1 LRLVV
6 AGRKIQRIK
15 RKSLVGQS
23 VLVIIALQVLFVSS
37 FINVQLPTGTGKNLL
52 NCVRV
57 GAQYAVH
64 QLPPAWQPGA
74 ERAIPE
80 LMQPVS
86 SIRWDAYTPQTP
98 IAIFLGYA
106 FGWPIAT
113 IAAGIYLISGIIG
126 PFFGYY
132 FFASGGG
139 LDYYLQPGFGYLL
152 GMIAA
157 TWATAQISG
166 TVRTSFRQVLALLAG
181 LVCIHGVGTLYVLGC
196 SLTLNFLDSSSTTA
210 EWLPWVFEQI
220 RNLSWY
226 SLPYDAIFGLVLI
239 GLGFPIRYLVGLLT
253 APDIGLK
260 SQADIQAQ
268 RQIEELLHF

>member
-1 LRLVV
+1 MLV
-6 AGRKIQRIK
+6 
-15 RKSLVGQS
+15 L
-23 VLVIIALQVLFVSS
+23 IALQVLFLSS
-37 FINVQLPTGTGKNLL
+37 FVTVQLPTGTGKNLL

-57 GAQYAVH
+57 GAQYIV
-64 QLPPAWQPGA
+64 QELPPRWQPQA
-74 ERAIPE
+74 RQLVPE

-86 SIRWDAYTPQTP
+86 TLRWDAYSPQAPT
-98 IAIFLGYA
+98 AIFLGYA

-113 IAAGIYLISGIIG
+113 IAAALFLVSGFLR

-132 FFASGGG
+132 LFASGGG

-152 GMIAA
+152 GMVLA
-157 TWATAQISG
+157 TWATAKISG
-166 TVRTSFRQVLALLAG
+166 AARTSLRQVGALLAG
-181 LVCIHGVGTLYVLGC
+181 LLCIHVTGVVYILAC
-196 SLTLNFLDSSSTTA
+196 SLSLSFVDVGVINA

-239 GLGFPIRYLVGLLT
+239 GLGFPIRYLVGMLT

-260 SQADIQAQ
+260 SRADIQAQ
-268 RQIEELLHF
+268 QQIEELLHF

>member
-6 AGRKIQRIK
+6 AGRRVQRIK

-23 VLVIIALQVLFVSS
+23 VLVLLALQVLFLSS
-37 FINVQLPTGTGKNLL
+37 FVTLQLPTGTGNNLL

-57 GAQYAVH
+57 GVQHVVGE
-64 QLPPAWQPGA
+64 LPPLWQP
-74 ERAIPE
+74 RVQQLVPE
-80 LMQPVS
+80 LMQPVAGL
-86 SIRWDAYTPQTP
+86 RWDAYTPQAPT
-98 IAIFLGYA
+98 AIFLGYA

-113 IAAGIYLISGIIG
+113 IAAALYLLSGIVG
-126 PFFGYY
+126 PLFGY
-132 FFASGGG
+132 FLFASGGG

-152 GMIAA
+152 GMVAA
-157 TWATAQISG
+157 TWATAKISHPA
-166 TVRTSFRQVLALLAG
+166 RTSLRQGTALLAG
-181 LVCIHGVGTLYVLGC
+181 LVCIHATGILYVIAC
-196 SLTLNFLDSSSTTA
+196 SLTLSFADAGGINA

-239 GLGFPIRYLVGLLT
+239 GLGFPIRYLVAMLT

-260 SQADIQAQ
+260 SRADIKAQ
-268 RQIEELLHF
+268 QQIEELLHF